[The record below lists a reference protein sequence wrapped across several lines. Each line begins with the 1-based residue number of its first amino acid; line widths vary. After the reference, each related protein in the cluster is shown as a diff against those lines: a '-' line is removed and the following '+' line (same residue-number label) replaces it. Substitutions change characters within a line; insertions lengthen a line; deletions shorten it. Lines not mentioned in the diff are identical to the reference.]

1 MIEAI
6 TSRIES
12 DYLLIV
18 ASGKIVTNE
27 EYRLLLK
34 RYCDE
39 VLKSGLK
46 KIIVDE
52 TNVDYA
58 FSLLL
63 QTDIVEFYSSGE
75 LPQEFSTWT
84 FAEGAQKSPQH
95 MQKPEGFIETVLTW
109 IFKISVPGWV
119 IIVLALMLATEIALN
134 PECCKPGPYDST
146 K

>member
-1 MIEAI
+1 MIKAI

-12 DYLLIV
+12 NYLLIV
-18 ASGKIVTNE
+18 ASGRIVSSE

-63 QTDIVEFYSSGE
+63 QTDIVKFYSSGE
-75 LPQEFSTWT
+75 LPEEFSTWT
-84 FAEGAQKSPQH
+84 FACVGPEDMSAYYEFWSDVAQRSGYDQHWFTSVKSAREFLS
-95 MQKPEGFIETVLTW
+95 K
-109 IFKISVPGWV
+109 
-119 IIVLALMLATEIALN
+119 
-134 PECCKPGPYDST
+134 
-146 K
+146 

>member
-75 LPQEFSTWT
+75 LPEEFSTWT
-84 FAEGAQKSPQH
+84 FACVGPGDMSMYYDFWSDVAQRSGFNHHGFTSVKSAREFLS
-95 MQKPEGFIETVLTW
+95 K
-109 IFKISVPGWV
+109 
-119 IIVLALMLATEIALN
+119 
-134 PECCKPGPYDST
+134 
-146 K
+146 